1 MLKKI
6 NELLIKKEAMN
17 LKQASPQVGKYYK
30 CKFLQGTRNQM
41 HEISPKLRAV
51 RGKLGN
57 GDAVERFGPA
67 TGTRTHSNRGARK
80 LEGRARAG
88 VQLPCGCSG
97 DRDA

>member
-1 MLKKI
+1 
-6 NELLIKKEAMN
+6 
-17 LKQASPQVGKYYK
+17 
-30 CKFLQGTRNQM
+30 M
-41 HEISPKLRAV
+41 HETSPKLRAV

-57 GDAVERFGPA
+57 GDAVERFAPA

-97 DRDA
+97 DGDAQGRQGEEGEARAEEAGPEENEGRRGRNRKDQARLRESV

>member
-1 MLKKI
+1 MD
-6 NELLIKKEAMN
+6 E
-17 LKQASPQVGKYYK
+17 
-30 CKFLQGTRNQM
+30 T
-41 HEISPKLRAV
+41 SPKLRAV

-80 LEGRARAG
+80 LEGRARAR

-97 DRDA
+97 DADAQGGQVEEGEVRAGEAGAGGE